1 MKDFLKRIFFAI
13 LLFLGTSAL
22 VLTTYDCAGGA
33 GGGGKD
39 SGCVDND
46 PNDPT
51 NKCDNDPTEAGD
63 PN

>member
-1 MKDFLKRIFFAI
+1 MKDYLKRIFFAI

-22 VLTTYDCAGGA
+22 VLTTYDCAGGVGN
-33 GGGGKD
+33 GGGEP
-39 SGCVDND
+39 CVDND

-51 NKCDNDPTEAGD
+51 NKCDSDPTEAGD